1 MMSGTHETA
10 PHGLAALTAHPRGAL
25 GGLGMHGCLG
35 GGRIAAA
42 VAVGDLPVMYLPV
55 MYLRINLGPPRVAY
69 PNKG

>member
-35 GGRIAAA
+35 GGRSGSRRLA
-42 VAVGDLPVMYLPV
+42 GDVFAGDVLAHQ
-55 MYLRINLGPPRVAY
+55 LRPPPRRLS
-69 PNKG
+69 K